1 MAKVS
6 IRFEFLL
13 QLREVFFYCP
23 DVFCVISWNQNDKS
37 GDERSLR

>member
-13 QLREVFFYCP
+13 QLREVFLLPGC
-23 DVFCVISWNQNDKS
+23 I
-37 GDERSLR
+37 LRDIMESE

>member
-13 QLREVFFYCP
+13 QLREVFFLLPGCILR
-23 DVFCVISWNQNDKS
+23 DIMKS
-37 GDERSLR
+37 E